1 MHKVEQC
8 DDGRARYDAV
18 AYQLGAVWCDNTTL
32 YIWAHNSRFPTRLYV
47 CVYARLKTM
56 HIRSRN

>member
-32 YIWAHNSRFPTRLYV
+32 YCIYGLITPDFPLV
-47 CVYARLKTM
+47 CVRALKNNAYTKP
-56 HIRSRN
+56 